1 MYCTSCGA
9 QVQADQR
16 MCSVCGRP
24 LTPGFTAASPSGRVT
39 GHVRTLAICWIALS
53 AIHLV
58 RGTGRLFG
66 ARLVRLMGYSWFNDV
81 PWGWPASGFLSS
93 VLSFVGMVSLAMAIA
108 GFIAGFGLLE
118 RRPWART
125 LAIVLGIISLL
136 NPLLGTVL
144 GIYTLWVL
152 LPAQAE
158 EEYRRIARPA

>member
-16 MCSVCGRP
+16 ICGACGRP
-24 LTPGFTAASPSGRVT
+24 LIPGLSVDPPVSRLT

-53 AIHLV
+53 AIHLL

-66 ARLVRLMGYSWFNDV
+66 ARLVRLMGCSWFNDA
-81 PWGWPASGFLSS
+81 PWGWPGGFLSPM
-93 VLSFVGMVSLAMAIA
+93 LSFVGMVSLAMAIA
-108 GFIAGFGLLE
+108 GFLAGFGLLE
-118 RRPWART
+118 HRPWART

-136 NPLLGTVL
+136 NPLLGTLL

-158 EEYRRIARPA
+158 QEYRRIARPA